1 MVQSHGSVYHRAES
15 NGTTPISPHDPAM
28 QWPAERVQHWLASNN
43 FSRDWQETFRTLGL
57 EGSKFLDIGRGHGS
71 KGNVA
76 MMHQVIFPQLAKQ
89 CTASGTG
96 WDQNRERDEGRKLRR
111 LVRSIVETGAASNP
125 RAPPQRSDTG
135 MTSAGTE
142 GTVENSPYIGSRGM
156 DFGSTPTT
164 AGNGEESPGRQI
176 LLHSPVSGAIPP
188 RRISTQHRNFT
199 APGLGT
205 TPDFSEGP
213 ARSPYSREVLQGLDP
228 KSYRVDQFYFCKH
241 WLWSTFRPIV

>member
-1 MVQSHGSVYHRAES
+1 VQYGSNNGFNVPQTPSSRNHLNIPTERAQVYDSPGPPTATLQNPMVQNHGSVYHRSES
-15 NGTTPISPHDPAM
+15 NGTTPISPHDHSM
-28 QWPAERVQHWLASNN
+28 YWPAERVQHWLASNN

-111 LVRSIVETGAASNP
+111 LVRSIVETGTTANP

-142 GTVENSPYIGSRGM
+142 GTVENSPYIGTRGM

-164 AGNGEESPGRQI
+164 AGNGE
-176 LLHSPVSGAIPP
+176 
-188 RRISTQHRNFT
+188 
-199 APGLGT
+199 
-205 TPDFSEGP
+205 
-213 ARSPYSREVLQGLDP
+213 
-228 KSYRVDQFYFCKH
+228 
-241 WLWSTFRPIV
+241 